1 MALPQRKV
9 IAITSLGGLLEA
21 YDFTVYAH
29 LATYISLV
37 FFPASD
43 TTSSLINTFITFA
56 VGYLSRPLGAIAFSH
71 WGDRHSRKA
80 SFTVTILLMAIS
92 TLCIGLLP
100 GYLQLGLLAPV
111 LLALFRF
118 LQGFSFAGEFSG
130 AFTYLYETVPARSQG
145 FAVSMLGAG
154 SLAGILL
161 GVIVHGV
168 LIHLLTMEQV
178 VEWGWR
184 VPFILGGSLGA
195 VSYVI
200 RRRFAEPEVFRQLVA
215 RGGVEKVPVITMLKT
230 YKAQIL
236 TGLLLVMP
244 VLVSVTVLVLFI
256 PGYLTRL
263 LDYPAREVAM
273 ANGLSMFAGVPVCLL
288 VGWLADRVDRRY
300 LMLGPS
306 LLIAVTAWP
315 LFYWYASGEANLL
328 VTALMGAV
336 LWGSIEGISLLLVVS
351 AFPIGI
357 RFTGMAS
364 VYNIGA
370 MFFAGFG
377 PVISMGLI
385 RVTEMQAAPAFY
397 LMVSGLAGCLG
408 ALLISPEQRRNAL
421 PVGKELESTAL

>member
-37 FFPASD
+37 FFPAADSA
-43 TTSSLINTFITFA
+43 SSLINTFITFA

-80 SFTVTILLMAIS
+80 SFTVTILLMAVS
-92 TLCIGLLP
+92 TLFIGLLP
-100 GYLQLGLLAPV
+100 GYAHLGIVAPV
-111 LLALFRF
+111 LLAVFRF

-130 AFTYLYETVPARSQG
+130 AFTYLYETVPVRSQG

-168 LIHLLTMEQV
+168 LIHVLTMEQV
-178 VEWGWR
+178 VDWGWR
-184 VPFILGGSLGA
+184 VPFLLGGSLGA
-195 VSYVI
+195 ISYVI
-200 RRRFAEPEVFRQLVA
+200 RRRFAEPRVFSDLVA
-215 RGGVEKVPVITMLKT
+215 QGGVEKLPLLTLLRS
-230 YKAQIL
+230 YKSQIL

-263 LDYPAREVAM
+263 LDYPARDVAF

-288 VGWLADRVDRRY
+288 IGWLADKMDRRY
-300 LMLGPS
+300 LMLGSS
-306 LLIAVTAWP
+306 LMIAVAAWP
-315 LFYWYASGEANLL
+315 LFFWYASGEANLL
-328 VTALMGAV
+328 ITALVGAV

-351 AFPIGI
+351 SFPIGI
-357 RFTGMAS
+357 RYTGMAS

-370 MFFAGFG
+370 MIFAGFG
-377 PVISMGLI
+377 PVIAMGLI
-385 RVTEMQAAPAFY
+385 QVSEHQAAPAFY

-408 ALLISPEQRRNAL
+408 ALLLAPEQRRNAAVSDEVE
-421 PVGKELESTAL
+421 PQSIG